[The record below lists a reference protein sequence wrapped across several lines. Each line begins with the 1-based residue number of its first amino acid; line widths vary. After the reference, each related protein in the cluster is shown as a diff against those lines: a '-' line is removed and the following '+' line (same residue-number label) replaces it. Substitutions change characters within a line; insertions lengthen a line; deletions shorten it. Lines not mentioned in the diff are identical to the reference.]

1 MFQSSPAPKGECYT
15 GAATGLVSAI
25 MFQSSPAPKGECYAS
40 PMRFHLRPL
49 VVSILT
55 RPEGRV
61 LRLRECERRLGHL
74 VSILTRP
81 EGRVLRGACRRAAA
95 HTHVSIL
102 TRPEGRVLQG
112 RRPAVYAGTLLG
124 DHKPRLNAGGTREEL
139 RNCNR
144 HVRISEH
151 LHCAYRQVCQ
161 ERRGAFPPPCANRSA
176 IIDCYRFAH
185 DQTTRGS
192 RISNRGFRPII
203 KVCL

>member
-1 MFQSSPAPKGECYT
+1 
-15 GAATGLVSAI
+15 
-25 MFQSSPAPKGECYAS
+25 MFQSSPAPKGECYAD
-40 PMRFHLRPL
+40 LRR
-49 VVSILT
+49 SH
-55 RPEGRV
+55 RAGRS
-61 LRLRECERRLGHL
+61 GFNPH
-74 VSILTRP
+74 P
-81 EGRVLRGACRRAAA
+81 PRRASATVTGLGLGETLDA
-95 HTHVSIL
+95 FQSSPAPKGECYACHELRRRWQDVRVVSIL

-112 RRPAVYAGTLLG
+112 RRPAGYAGTLLG
-124 DHKPRLNAGGTREEL
+124 DHKPRLNARGTREEL